1 MLKSS
6 LCDYSNAY
14 IVVKGTTLINRGRR
28 GATAAA
34 IRTDERGKEVVFK
47 NCAPFTD
54 FINKINNTQEDNAK
68 NLEYYGNY
76 SKTCGGLQQYFRDV
90 PDGAVNAAITDSK

>member
-14 IVVKGTTLINRGRR
+14 ILAKGTTSINRGPP
-28 GATAAA
+28 GATAAT
-34 IRTDERGKEVVFK
+34 IQTDEIDKEVVFK
-47 NCAPFTD
+47 NWAPFTD

-68 NLEYYGNY
+68 NLEYCDNH
-76 SKTCGGLQQYFRDV
+76 SKTCGGLRQYL
-90 PDGAVNAAITDSK
+90 GMSQMGQLMLL